1 LRVISLENPDRPVEV
16 SRLDIPNQQSGFD
29 IALIDDTALVAERAN
44 GLGLYDLSNPTLPI
58 RIGVLKLPG
67 SLANSITLR
76 DRTAFIGN
84 EDAGI
89 VVVDVDD
96 PKSPRVVGNAS
107 GVGSVNGLAVTGP
120 RAFSAGWARGIT
132 VYDVANLSQPTVLGR
147 FPASGTGYPG
157 LAFDVIS
164 RGPIA
169 YVADTT
175 QGVLT
180 VDFTEPGAA
189 RLVGRQGGSVWG
201 LQRLPRHLF
210 TADGNGVRVF
220 DISNPTNTVPAG
232 TLRAFGTALG
242 VSLHGN
248 RLVQIGNQL
257 GLSDLFFQA
266 LPPVLSNE
274 PEWRRVAPGR
284 TTTLHAPATGTE
296 PMTWTW
302 FRDGKSVG
310 EGPTLRIETVTSSDY
325 GVYSVTV
332 TGAAGT
338 TSGVVTRLEAPA
350 GPRIIPGTLR
360 FDTGSGGLRF
370 DVETTSGSRFAVMRS
385 TDLIQWQEVS
395 VETALGGA
403 TPVLDTQPLASVR
416 FYRIETR

>member
-1 LRVISLENPDRPVEV
+1 M
-16 SRLDIPNQQSGFD
+16 
-29 IALIDDTALVAERAN
+29 
-44 GLGLYDLSNPTLPI
+44 
-58 RIGVLKLPG
+58 
-67 SLANSITLR
+67 
-76 DRTAFIGN
+76 
-84 EDAGI
+84 
-89 VVVDVDD
+89 
-96 PKSPRVVGNAS
+96 
-107 GVGSVNGLAVTGP
+107 NGLAVTGP

-180 VDFTEPGAA
+180 VDFTEPEAA

-220 DISNPTNTVPAG
+220 EISNPTNTVPAG

-284 TTTLHAPATGTE
+284 TTTLHAPATGSE

-310 EGPTLRIETVTSSDY
+310 EGPTLRIETVTASAY

-338 TSGVVTRLEAPA
+338 TSGVVARLEAPA

-370 DVETTSGSRFAVMRS
+370 DVESTPGGRFAVMRS
-385 TDLIQWQEVS
+385 TDLIQWQELS
-395 VETALGGA
+395 METALGGA
-403 TPVLDTQPLASVR
+403 TPVLDTLPLASIR